1 VILAVDTSTAQAGI
15 ALSGEGGP
23 VVELQWLAGRDHSTG
38 LFVAFKAIMDLS
50 GLTLADVSGIAVAS
64 GPGSFSGIRVGLS
77 AAKALALGLGIPLAA
92 ISTLDVIASAVGCP
106 GRVWAILPA
115 GRGQVFFAGFDGP
128 GGTKTRTSGYRIATP
143 EDVAAEVQ
151 PGDRLSGEG
160 AATVR
165 DVLATDTMVIVDR
178 RAETLRRAGYLAEL
192 GKAYFAGGGGD
203 QLLEAEPLY
212 LRRSAAEEKRD
223 AAGG

>member
-1 VILAVDTSTAQAGI
+1 MILAVDTSTSQAGI
-15 ALSGEGGP
+15 ALSGEDGP

-38 LFVAFKAIMDLS
+38 LFTALKAIIDLS
-50 GLTLADVSGIAVAS
+50 REDLSDVSGIAVAS

-77 AAKALALGLGIPLAA
+77 AAKALALGLGIPLVA

-115 GRGQVFFAGFDGP
+115 GRGQVFFARYDGP
-128 GGTKTRTSGYRIATP
+128 SDAKARNSEYGLAAP
-143 EDVAAEVQ
+143 QEVASQVRS
-151 PGDRLSGEG
+151 GDRLSGEG

-165 DVLATDTMVIVDR
+165 DVLTADTAALVDR
-178 RAETLRRAGYLAEL
+178 PAETLRRAGYLAEL

-203 QLLEAEPLY
+203 QVLEAEPLY

-223 AAGG
+223 AVGG